1 MVQAYLP
8 AFDDFM
14 VNKCEKNTL
23 KADSVPSHSVLI
35 GDPSPFSEPQI
46 SYRYLYS
53 YPIQHIPFTNG
64 WCPLPFLSSFLIVK
78 SDILNYISWNI
89 WNIPAKKKHSPG
101 WSKHLSY
108 HWIPR
113 KSSPWQEKPKYFFE
127 SRTTEGSTAL
137 QVAKWRLP
145 GLEDSSCHEK
155 TSLFSGSMEMV
166 QWKISPVPY
175 SEIPKN
181 LL

>member
-14 VNKCEKNTL
+14 VNKCDKKHIEGWFGSLSFGTNW
-23 KADSVPSHSVLI
+23 
-35 GDPSPFSEPQI
+35 GPSPFSEPQI

-89 WNIPAKKKHSPG
+89 PAKKNIALVGQNIYHTIGSLENLPHGRKNLEIFSSPG
-101 WSKHLSY
+101 R
-108 HWIPR
+108 PR
-113 KSSPWQEKPKYFFE
+113 APPLCRWLNGACQAWKI
-127 SRTTEGSTAL
+127 R
-137 QVAKWRLP
+137 VVI
-145 GLEDSSCHEK
+145 K